1 MTANPAEVKNISD
14 KLALNK
20 RREEMRKVNITSE
33 KEYIAYLDSKN
44 KKETT
49 STATTTTTTTT
60 TTIGST
66 TVNSALP
73 AGPEVPK
80 DKFTTFIAGTNHP
93 GINAREFLFIPGSG
107 ILAIGYDASAPTKKD
122 LRIFMTSTGADYDL
136 KRSSEG
142 IKLSPDSPMVY
153 ADGKIYVIE
162 LLKNDAYIAQFNTE
176 LEFELRSEATI
187 SQRSIIQVIGDEVIV
202 TAAEKKGTKDDVKV
216 FKVKDL
222 SFVK

>member
-1 MTANPAEVKNISD
+1 
-14 KLALNK
+14 
-20 RREEMRKVNITSE
+20 
-33 KEYIAYLDSKN
+33 
-44 KKETT
+44 
-49 STATTTTTTTT
+49 
-60 TTIGST
+60 
-66 TVNSALP
+66 
-73 AGPEVPK
+73 
-80 DKFTTFIAGTNHP
+80 
-93 GINAREFLFIPGSG
+93 
-107 ILAIGYDASAPTKKD
+107 
-122 LRIFMTSTGADYDL
+122 
-136 KRSSEG
+136 
-142 IKLSPDSPMVY
+142 MVY

>member
-1 MTANPAEVKNISD
+1 MLNISKYLEKFKKNI
-14 KLALNK
+14 
-20 RREEMRKVNITSE
+20 E
-33 KEYIAYLDSKN
+33 KGEYLIES
-44 KKETT
+44 
-49 STATTTTTTTT
+49 
-60 TTIGST
+60 I
-66 TVNSALP
+66 
-73 AGPEVPK
+73 
-80 DKFTTFIAGTNHP
+80 
-93 GINAREFLFIPGSG
+93 
-107 ILAIGYDASAPTKKD
+107 
-122 LRIFMTSTGADYDL
+122 
-136 KRSSEG
+136 
-142 IKLSPDSPMVY
+142 